1 MVRYIVQRRRFSGV
15 TVTLFSTGGT
25 DWRGQTVMDVRFSKG
40 RKQWHTGGFAG
51 SPMHADDNVVTACA
65 AVTWSLSQDDVPA
78 WLAAHREA
86 MECEAMDREERARR

>member
-1 MVRYIVQRRRFSGV
+1 MIRDIVQVRRFAGV
-15 TVTLFSTGGT
+15 TVTLFATGAM

-40 RKQWHTGGFAG
+40 RKRWETGGLAG

-65 AVTWSLSQDDVPA
+65 AVTLSLSQDDVPA